1 MKSIRVRNPLLG
13 LFIAATSGIAVDV
26 AQVSDC
32 YAQSTAGV
40 FSQPGDIPQFY
51 FCKSREFSI
60 PFNVAAMGSTPTEL
74 QLEVSSDGGGRW
86 SVAQRSTPG
95 SKSFRYLAPADGLYL
110 FRLVAVDETGRAYA
124 PRKHP
129 CKSSSTR
136 PNQLAT

>member
-1 MKSIRVRNPLLG
+1 MKSIRVRNPLL
-13 LFIAATSGIAVDV
+13 LFIAATSESRPDV

-74 QLEVSSDGGGRW
+74 QLEVSSMVEVVGRW
-86 SVAQRSTPG
+86 LSDPPPVASR
-95 SKSFRYLAPADGLYL
+95 FAI
-110 FRLVAVDETGRAYA
+110 
-124 PRKHP
+124 
-129 CKSSSTR
+129 
-136 PNQLAT
+136 